1 MPNGYAEHSVYHHVN
16 FSLPYLEA
24 LSSSLQTM
32 QAQPFLGIA
41 SNALVHEQWGF
52 ISLVAAIGFKLFGV
66 SLTVTR
72 LVSAALGTLTI
83 YVAYRLGRALDGI
96 RLGLVFSFLLAVSP
110 WHITISRYGDQE
122 HVISPLQFLLSLLF
136 VILAVKGGKVSDM
149 LLAGVFTSVTWYIYA
164 SNLVVPVIVGLF
176 LLCRWVLLG
185 RAAPRV
191 ALRNWW
197 KILLGLGCFA
207 LLSYPAIAQLAPQGI
222 LQANMRTGYTGS
234 GSIFADLPKHLQMI
248 GLEADQLFRHANDP
262 WFTTPGWW
270 AWSFPE
276 HVAFAGA
283 GPRSSCASTGSSQRE
298 FTLPRFGT
306 PCLDRPTHCR
316 ASGHL
321 RP

>member
-1 MPNGYAEHSVYHHVN
+1 MATRHAFALVVPSLVATTALMLRGDFVPATLTGLLAGICLVVLGAVSGEQTEQEPSAWLFLIPLGIGAILRFYALDQVPNGYAEHSVYHHVN

-96 RLGLVFSFLLAVSP
+96 QLGLVFSFLLAVSP

-122 HVISPLQFLLSLLF
+122 HAISPLQFLLSLLF
-136 VILAVKGGKVSDM
+136 VALAVKGGKVSDV

-164 SNLVVPVIVGLF
+164 SRI
-176 LLCRWVLLG
+176 
-185 RAAPRV
+185 
-191 ALRNWW
+191 
-197 KILLGLGCFA
+197 
-207 LLSYPAIAQLAPQGI
+207 S
-222 LQANMRTGYTGS
+222 
-234 GSIFADLPKHLQMI
+234 
-248 GLEADQLFRHANDP
+248 
-262 WFTTPGWW
+262 
-270 AWSFPE
+270 
-276 HVAFAGA
+276 
-283 GPRSSCASTGSSQRE
+283 
-298 FTLPRFGT
+298 
-306 PCLDRPTHCR
+306 
-316 ASGHL
+316 
-321 RP
+321 